1 MRPTSLYAAPFS
13 LPLLEGGNRVQVPRW
28 AVQALLG
35 PPATAEHGL
44 QTQPPQQQALG
55 ETLPTTSAAGP
66 GTPQPPQAQGRQ
78 DSDSCRGRCRPAPS
92 VRPTSTPAPILRLPC
107 LGEGQVG
114 QDPVWWGTVQAERG
128 GTRCSVAHSRVWPCC
143 SGCWGTGRERG
154 TVPAAAHGRGWP
166 RAQPAPW
173 SLCSSQ
179 AHRPCSC
186 RQGWSGMSGSTASRG
201 PTGC

>member
-107 LGEGQVG
+107 LGEGLGQVG
-114 QDPVWWGTVQAERG
+114 QDPVWWGTVQGRAGRHSVLC
-128 GTRCSVAHSRVWPCC
+128 GTQQGLAVLLWML
-143 SGCWGTGRERG
+143 G
-154 TVPAAAHGRGWP
+154 
-166 RAQPAPW
+166 
-173 SLCSSQ
+173 
-179 AHRPCSC
+179 HRQGAGDSPCSC
-186 RQGWSGMSGSTASRG
+186 TWAGLASGSAGTMEPVLLPG
-201 PTGC
+201 PPAL